1 MSPGEV
7 GVSLGLSVVT
17 GAGGGTGG
25 STNGREAGSESRTV
39 GMRKGDE
46 NESESGTG
54 RDGCL

>member
-1 MSPGEV
+1 MSPREV
-7 GVSLGLSVVT
+7 GVSFELSVVT
-17 GAGGGTGG
+17 GAGEGTEG
-25 STNGREAGSESRTV
+25 SMNGREAGSESRTV